1 MPRLLHLAAALALL
15 ACDPPKGQT
24 ELPPKPGGR
33 IEAEDAGMP
42 VPVFSLGGGPTAG
55 DEPVDDRVEASCE
68 DPDWKAPDC
77 VEGVGDHDDLRGNAH
92 IADDQPLSYDERPPS
107 SGDHRGQW
115 ARWGEYDYLPPQRW
129 LHNLEHGGA
138 ALLYHPCAPA
148 ETVDALRAY
157 ADGRPDDEGG
167 PFRYVLT
174 PYPDLPTTV
183 AVVTWTWRWQAE
195 CVRPDEMD
203 DFLDQTYRTAPEDI
217 GSDGSYDTGWIAR

>member
-1 MPRLLHLAAALALL
+1 MSRLMTFAAALALL

-24 ELPPKPGGR
+24 ELPPKTPGGGS
-33 IEAEDAGMP
+33 ISGSEDPPPAHAASDAGGA
-42 VPVFSLGGGPTAG
+42 GGAVV
-55 DEPVDDRVEASCE
+55 EDRVAVSCDE
-68 DPDWKAPDC
+68 PDWKAPDC

-92 IADDQPLSYDERPPS
+92 IADDQPLTYADHPPS
-107 SGDHRGQW
+107 SGDHRGAW

-157 ADGRPDDEGG
+157 AAARPDDEGG

-174 PYPDLPTTV
+174 PYPDLPTAV

-203 DFLDQTYRTAPEDI
+203 AFLEQTYRTAPEDI
-217 GSDGSYDTGWIAR
+217 GSDGSYATGWIAR